1 MTRARL
7 ISLLV
12 GIPLIALIAWVAN
25 NTYWGDVKV
34 PMPPTGEA
42 LTNPFYAVQRFA
54 EALGART
61 TWDRVLATPPSSDSV
76 IVLSAWHWDLIASRR
91 EALERWVE
99 SGGRLVVDRTLTGGE
114 DEFAQWSGVVRE
126 YPVDRAEESA
136 HAAADRDFCA
146 SFQEERIW
154 TPFSGSPD
162 ARYSMCDLDGV
173 SVLTSTR
180 NAVWA
185 LRDASGIQAIRVAV
199 GRGHVTVINATPF
212 RERSLFDGDHGRLF
226 TAATE
231 MRRGDDVHF
240 MSEDAHPS
248 MLALLWQHGAPV
260 VMLTLALVALVLWR
274 GGVRFGPLAAAPEAA
289 RRSLVE
295 QIRGTG
301 QFILR
306 HGGGRSLHAAS
317 VRALDE
323 AAARRVPTYAS
334 LSPDQRAA
342 ALARL
347 TGIDGDA
354 LAGAVQHVG
363 GSRSHELR
371 HAIVL
376 LETARRRTLIEDR
389 RFPNA
394 RY

>member
-1 MTRARL
+1 MTRART
-7 ISLLV
+7 ISVLV
-12 GIPLIALIAWVAN
+12 GISLVALIAWVAS
-25 NTYWGDVKV
+25 NTYWGDVRV

-54 EALGART
+54 DALGART
-61 TWDRVLATPPSSDSV
+61 AWDRVLVTPPSTKSV
-76 IVLSAWHWDLIASRR
+76 IVLSAWHWNLISSRR

-114 DEFAQWSGVVRE
+114 DEFEHWSGVRRE
-126 YPVDRAEESA
+126 YRVDRTAESA
-136 HAAADRDFCA
+136 HADREGCGSFREEHNGIPSSGAA
-146 SFQEERIW
+146 
-154 TPFSGSPD
+154 
-162 ARYSMCDLDGV
+162 ARYTMCDLDGV
-173 SVLTSTR
+173 SFLTSKQH
-180 NAVWA
+180 AVWA

-199 GRGHVTVINATPF
+199 GRGRVTVINTTPF
-212 RERSLFDGDHGRLF
+212 RERSLFDGDHGWLF

-231 MRRGDDVHF
+231 MRRSDKVHF

-248 MLALLWQHGAPV
+248 LLALLWQHGAPV

-274 GGVRFGPLAAAPEAA
+274 GGVRFGPLAAAPDAA

-306 HGGGRSLHAAS
+306 HGGDRSLHAAS

-334 LSPDQRAA
+334 LSLDQRAA

-354 LAGAVQHVG
+354 LAGAVQHVAVSR
-363 GSRSHELR
+363 SRSHELR
-371 HAIVL
+371 NAIAL

-389 RFPNA
+389 RIPHA